1 VYKFGI
7 RVGGEVVAMIFG
19 ARWGMGLGLAV
30 LLTGTVWAQQKAGE
44 TEPATPAGE
53 ASSVTAT
60 PAPLPPSV
68 PSDSLSPERL
78 MAGPS
83 LRETGRI
90 AIAPTPMSTTIE
102 GEGTTK
108 SPTEKSI
115 ARAASTIAPTPVRP
129 SGVID
134 QRVLDREIADRFAEI
149 GGCRVEVA
157 RAKQVK
163 PPEIVADRLLLR
175 WTILPDGSTGST
187 DVVAI
192 APVDMGVMDCAKRTM
207 SQWTFSRPRGG
218 SMAVERRFS
227 FVTNGPSEGR

>member
-1 VYKFGI
+1 
-7 RVGGEVVAMIFG
+7 MIFG
-19 ARWGMGLGLAV
+19 ARWGAGLGLAV

-44 TEPATPAGE
+44 TPQAAPAGE
-53 ASSVTAT
+53 ATAPGT

-115 ARAASTIAPTPVRP
+115 ARAASTIAPMPARP

-134 QRVLDREIADRFAEI
+134 QRTLDREIADRFAEI

-157 RAKQVK
+157 RTKQVK

-192 APVDMGVMDCAKRTM
+192 APVDLSIMDCAKRVM

-218 SMAVERRFS
+218 PMAVERRFS